1 MVGVEAGAVG
11 LPAVAFAVGGIPD
24 WCEPGVSGELA
35 PGHPPTVRGFSEAL
49 VRALSNPA
57 HHARLREGAWRMAS
71 RFSPGA
77 HVDALCALLG
87 STDQLL
93 VTQQAAR

>member
-1 MVGVEAGAVG
+1 VEAGAVG

-35 PGHPPTVRGFSEAL
+35 PGHPPTVRGLSEAI
-49 VRALSNPA
+49 VRALVDPA

-87 STDQLL
+87 VSERPL
-93 VTQQAAR
+93 VSQRATR